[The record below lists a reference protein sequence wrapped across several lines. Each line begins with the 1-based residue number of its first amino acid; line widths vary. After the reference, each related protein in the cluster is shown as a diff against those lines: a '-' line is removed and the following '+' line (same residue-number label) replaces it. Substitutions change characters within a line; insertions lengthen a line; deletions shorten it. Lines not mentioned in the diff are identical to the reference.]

1 MKTRSA
7 HQLLSQCLAGVFN
20 QALDMKDLP
29 ANDTEWQSML
39 QLSGTQ
45 LITPFLRWA
54 LQENALLQT
63 LPTDVL
69 DYLESFYSLNLDD
82 NHRYEDQLAELIQTL
97 NRIGVRPLLLKGAA
111 TLVSGLYP
119 TPGERYIGDIDILI
133 PPDKLA
139 EILVVLGEIG
149 YAPKTTDQPP
159 ITAEDFLKQ
168 RRNHHYP
175 AVRSLAWPI
184 WIDLHIH
191 PVNLAV
197 AECLTAEEMVQD
209 ATLFSWRGGECLLPS
224 PTHFVMHNI
233 IHSYFVNYRME
244 GNLRL
249 RQLFEFVHVSRVYAN
264 QIDWTAIQQRFNSR
278 RYYRNGLSYYVALA
292 NAYLGFQPPPEIPI
306 GHWIQLRAKLHLMW
320 IKSALAYYLLY
331 LFYLIFRLK
340 GYARNPRLLKKK
352 LLTLSFYKSFY
363 QSLRSFKTKMGTS
376 I

>member
-20 QALDMKDLP
+20 QTLDIKDLP

-54 LQENALLQT
+54 LQENALLET

-69 DYLESFYSLNLDD
+69 DYLEAFYSLNLD
-82 NHRYEDQLAELIQTL
+82 NNRRYEDQLAELIQTL

-111 TLVSGLYP
+111 TLVTGLYP

-139 EILVVLGEIG
+139 EILIVLGEIG

-159 ITAEDFLKQ
+159 PTAEDFVKQ
-168 RRNHHYP
+168 RKSHHYP

-184 WIDLHIH
+184 WVELHIH
-191 PVNLAV
+191 PVHLSV

-233 IHSYFVNYRME
+233 IHSYFVDYRM
-244 GNLRL
+244 GASLRL
-249 RQLFEFVHVSRVYAN
+249 RQLFEFVHVNRVYAA
-264 QIDWTAIQQRFNSR
+264 QIDWAAIQQRFNSS
-278 RYYRNGLSYYVALA
+278 RYYRTGLCYYMALA
-292 NAYLGFQPPPEIPI
+292 NAYLGFQPPPEISI
-306 GHWIQLRAKLHLMW
+306 GHWIRLRAKLHLAW
-320 IKSALAYYLLY
+320 IKSALAGYLLY
-331 LFYLIFRLK
+331 LFYLIFKLK

-363 QSLRSFKTKMGTS
+363 QSLRSARTS
-376 I
+376 V